1 MSKTTTMLQRKEGL
15 SSQVLA
21 AMSYFG
27 VLSLV
32 PLVINR
38 DDSYVQFHARQ
49 GVVLWMWEVL
59 AIYTL
64 LVPAVGQLFFRLSV
78 MLCLI
83 LSVVGVL
90 SVLLGRAWKFP
101 IIGDW
106 AARL

>member
-1 MSKTTTMLQRKEGL
+1 MRKTVMLEREEGVSARL
-15 SSQVLA
+15 LA
-21 AMSYFG
+21 AMSYLG

-32 PLVINR
+32 PLVVNR
-38 DDSYVQFHARQ
+38 TDSYVQFHARQ

-64 LVPAVGQLFFRLSV
+64 LVPAVGQLFFRVSS
-78 MLCLI
+78 MICLL
-83 LSVVGVL
+83 LSVVGLL

-101 IIGDW
+101 LVGDW

>member
-1 MSKTTTMLQRKEGL
+1 MSDATMLQRDTSM
-15 SSQVLA
+15 SSRLLA
-21 AMSYFG
+21 VMSYLG

-32 PLVINR
+32 PLVMNR
-38 DDSYVQFHARQ
+38 NDSYVQFHARQ

-64 LVPAVGQLFFRLSV
+64 LVPAVGNFFFRFSSLACLVLSV
-78 MLCLI
+78 I
-83 LSVVGVL
+83 GVL

>member
-1 MSKTTTMLQRKEGL
+1 MRETVTLQREMGATAR
-15 SSQVLA
+15 VLA
-21 AMSYFG
+21 TMSYLG

-32 PLVINR
+32 PLVMNR
-38 DDSYVQFHARQ
+38 NDSYVQFHARQ

-64 LVPAVGQLFFRLSV
+64 LMPGLGQLFFRLSSIT
-78 MLCLI
+78 CLL
-83 LSVVGVL
+83 LSVVGIV

>member
-1 MSKTTTMLQRKEGL
+1 MSKTRMLQRKEGI
-15 SSQVLA
+15 SSRLLA
-21 AMSYFG
+21 VMSYLS

-32 PLVINR
+32 PLVISR

-64 LVPAVGQLFFRLSV
+64 LVPAVGQLFFRLSI
-78 MLCLI
+78 MLCLV
-83 LSVVGVL
+83 LSVVGVV

-101 IIGDW
+101 VIGDW

>member
-1 MSKTTTMLQRKEGL
+1 MNDTTLQREAGL
-15 SSQVLA
+15 SARTLA
-21 AMSYFG
+21 VMSYLG

-32 PLVINR
+32 PLVMNR
-38 DDSYVQFHARQ
+38 NNSYVQFHARQ

-64 LVPAVGQLFFRLSV
+64 LVPAVGHFFFRVSSVVCLVLSV
-78 MLCLI
+78 I
-83 LSVVGVL
+83 GVL

-101 IIGDW
+101 VIGDW

>member
-1 MSKTTTMLQRKEGL
+1 MREAMTLQREMGT
-15 SSQVLA
+15 SARVLA
-21 AMSYFG
+21 AMSYLG

-32 PLVINR
+32 PLVMNR
-38 DDSYVQFHARQ
+38 NDSYVQFHARQ

-64 LVPAVGQLFFRLSV
+64 LVPGLGQLFFRVTSIA
-78 MLCLI
+78 CLL
-83 LSVVGVL
+83 LSVVGIV

>member
-1 MSKTTTMLQRKEGL
+1 MSNTMMLQREMGI
-15 SSQVLA
+15 SSRVLA
-21 AMSYFG
+21 AMSYLG

-32 PLVINR
+32 PLVMNR

-64 LVPAVGQLFFRLSV
+64 LVPGVGQFFFRITSIACLVLSV
-78 MLCLI
+78 I
-83 LSVVGVL
+83 GVV

>member
-1 MSKTTTMLQRKEGL
+1 MRDTTVLQREVGI
-15 SSQVLA
+15 SSRTLA
-21 AMSYFG
+21 VMSYLG

-32 PLVINR
+32 PLVMNR

-64 LVPAVGQLFFRLSV
+64 LVPAVGQFFFRFSSLACLVLSV
-78 MLCLI
+78 I
-83 LSVVGVL
+83 GVL

-106 AARL
+106 ATRL

>member
-1 MSKTTTMLQRKEGL
+1 MNDATMLQRDTSM
-15 SSQVLA
+15 SSRLLA
-21 AMSYFG
+21 VMSYLG

-32 PLVINR
+32 PLVMNR

-49 GVVLWMWEVL
+49 GVILWMWEVL

-64 LVPAVGQLFFRLSV
+64 LIPAVGNFFFRFSSLACLVLSV
-78 MLCLI
+78 I
-83 LSVVGVL
+83 GVL

-101 IIGDW
+101 VIGDW

>member
-1 MSKTTTMLQRKEGL
+1 MSETTLQREVGF
-15 SSQVLA
+15 SSRTLA
-21 AMSYFG
+21 VMSYLG

-32 PLVINR
+32 PLVMNR
-38 DDSYVQFHARQ
+38 HDSYVQFHARQ

-64 LVPAVGQLFFRLSV
+64 LVPAVGQVFFRVSSIACLVLSV
-78 MLCLI
+78 A
-83 LSVVGVL
+83 GVL

-101 IIGDW
+101 VIGDW

>member
-1 MSKTTTMLQRKEGL
+1 MNDATMLQRD
-15 SSQVLA
+15 SSISSRLLA
-21 AMSYFG
+21 IMSYLG

-32 PLVINR
+32 PLVMNR

-64 LVPAVGQLFFRLSV
+64 LVPAVGSFFFRFSSIACLVLSV
-78 MLCLI
+78 I
-83 LSVVGVL
+83 GVL

-101 IIGDW
+101 IIGEW

>member
-1 MSKTTTMLQRKEGL
+1 MRATTMLQREMGL
-15 SSQVLA
+15 SARVLA
-21 AMSYFG
+21 AMSYLG

-49 GVVLWMWEVL
+49 GVVLWIWEVL

-64 LVPAVGQLFFRLSV
+64 LVPAVGQLFFRVSSIT
-78 MLCLI
+78 CLV
-83 LSVVGVL
+83 LSVVGVV

-101 IIGDW
+101 LIGDW

>member
-1 MSKTTTMLQRKEGL
+1 MSETVVQREVGISSKT
-15 SSQVLA
+15 LA
-21 AMSYFG
+21 VMSYLG

-32 PLVINR
+32 PLVMNR
-38 DDSYVQFHARQ
+38 NDSYVQFHARQ

-64 LVPAVGQLFFRLSV
+64 LVPAVGHFFFRISSIACLVLSV
-78 MLCLI
+78 I
-83 LSVVGVL
+83 GVL

-106 AARL
+106 AAHL

>member
-1 MSKTTTMLQRKEGL
+1 MRDTTVLQREVGI
-15 SSQVLA
+15 SSRTLA
-21 AMSYFG
+21 VMSYLG

-32 PLVINR
+32 PLVMNR
-38 DDSYVQFHARQ
+38 NDSYVQFHARQ

-64 LVPAVGQLFFRLSV
+64 LVPAVGQFFFRFSSLACLVLSV
-78 MLCLI
+78 I
-83 LSVVGVL
+83 GVL

-106 AARL
+106 ATRL